1 MLGLGAE
8 LEVAGKGSP
17 LPGRVDRALG
27 APLSLTGMRAAGE
40 RPPPPGRHVVLSEGG
55 V

>member
-1 MLGLGAE
+1 MLGLGAA

-27 APLSLTGMRAAGE
+27 TPISLTGMRAAGE
-40 RPPPPGRHVVLSEGG
+40 HPPLPGHHVVLSEGG